1 MMNEMNK
8 GLRDLGG
15 TKTVAQYTDIVST
28 VIKEVQAIS
37 DNNGI
42 NFQSNLTMYLE
53 GLEEDVLDIKLPHTL
68 GPIESQ

>member
-15 TKTVAQYTDIVST
+15 TKTVAQYTDIVSS
-28 VIKEVQAIS
+28 VLKGVQEIS

-42 NFQSNLTMYLE
+42 DFQSNLTMYLE
-53 GLEEDVLDIKLPHTL
+53 GLEEDVLDIKLPHSL
-68 GPIESQ
+68 GPIEGQ

>member
-1 MMNEMNK
+1 MNEKDK
-8 GLRDLGG
+8 GLRGLGG

-42 NFQSNLTMYLE
+42 DFQSNLTMYLE